1 MDIQVVVTY
10 RDHLFNRFVRWWGI
24 KWTHAAIRY
33 KLNGKWRVFETAA
46 FGTVERDW
54 KGFIK
59 GVDEYQALAPKKK
72 LTKTQELEL
81 IAFANG
87 NVGKMYNIFRLIY
100 VALRYLFQG
109 RKPQSL
115 NVTSHICSSFTDSC
129 FNYIGYNLVPSDD
142 VWVTPD
148 DLAKSDKLKLVEDQ
162 GGKLTAK

>member
-10 RDHLFNRFVRWWGI
+10 RNTLFNRFVRWWGI

-33 KLNGKWRVFETAA
+33 SQEGKWRVFETAA

-54 KGFIK
+54 EGFIK
-59 GVDEYQALAPKKK
+59 GVDEYQALAPKYG
-72 LTKTQELEL
+72 LTKTQKLEL
-81 IAFANG
+81 LAFAWG
-87 NVGKMYNIFRLIY
+87 NVGKMYNFFRLIY

-109 RKPQSL
+109 RKPLAL

-129 FNYIGYNLVPSDD
+129 FNYIGLNLVPSDD

-148 DLAKSDKLKLVEDQ
+148 DLAESKLLERVE
-162 GGKLTAK
+162 